1 MNVDA
6 KRELDSIKTAL
17 SAEIRELEDISS
29 GLRREFQGIG
39 TERCADV
46 IDGVISKYRT
56 VLRKLNNI
64 DVNDVHQYTAG
75 LGGGGASGSG
85 GGAGTR

>member
-6 KRELDSIKTAL
+6 KKELDSIKTAL

-39 TERCADV
+39 TERCVEV

-64 DVNDVHQYTAG
+64 DVNDVNPEYIQDATG
-75 LGGGGASGSG
+75 LGGGGGG
-85 GGAGTR
+85 GGAW

>member
-17 SAEIRELEDISS
+17 SAEIRELEDIST
-29 GLRREFQGIG
+29 GLRRDFKGIG
-39 TERCADV
+39 AERCADV
-46 IDGVISKYRT
+46 IDGVINKYRT

-64 DVNDVHQYTAG
+64 DVNDVHPDYIQGTAG
-75 LGGGGASGSG
+75 NGGGGGGGGAW
-85 GGAGTR
+85 

>member
-29 GLRREFQGIG
+29 GLAEL
-39 TERCADV
+39 CAKLK
-46 IDGVISKYRT
+46 SK
-56 VLRKLNNI
+56 
-64 DVNDVHQYTAG
+64 
-75 LGGGGASGSG
+75 
-85 GGAGTR
+85 

>member
-17 SAEIRELEDISS
+17 SAEIRELGDISS
-29 GLRREFQGIG
+29 GLRRDFTGIG

-46 IDGVISKYRT
+46 IDGVISKYKT

-64 DVNDVHQYTAG
+64 DINDVHPDYTQDTAG
-75 LGGGGASGSG
+75 LGGGGG
-85 GGAGTR
+85 GGGRF

>member
-64 DVNDVHQYTAG
+64 DVNDVYPDYIQDTAG
-75 LGGGGASGSG
+75 LGGGGG
-85 GGAGTR
+85 GRL

>member
-17 SAEIRELEDISS
+17 SAEIRELEEIAS
-29 GLRREFQGIG
+29 GLRRDFTGIG

-64 DVNDVHQYTAG
+64 DVNDVHQHTAG
-75 LGGGGASGSG
+75 FGIGASGSG

>member
-64 DVNDVHQYTAG
+64 DVNDVHPDYIQDTAIPG
-75 LGGGGASGSG
+75 SAGGGF
-85 GGAGTR
+85 R